1 MVWFCGL
8 FQKLTVFCRSNE
20 SRRKA
25 MLSAASSWFISSIF
39 ILYFLICSFISIS
52 THLDKRER
60 VYWAVSCYK
69 SSGDNHGGMRCLS
82 CLGDI
87 SHTHSLQSDSP
98 SGALQGAAPHDSRM
112 KSLPTTASKTGH
124 RALQVTAHALPGIT
138 RTYNADSTQQWQV
151 SSHSDVC
158 KLLLFSLH
166 DFPVL
171 VQILRYKM
179 IPQLPFST
187 SKPL

>member
-1 MVWFCGL
+1 
-8 FQKLTVFCRSNE
+8 
-20 SRRKA
+20 
-25 MLSAASSWFISSIF
+25 
-39 ILYFLICSFISIS
+39 
-52 THLDKRER
+52 
-60 VYWAVSCYK
+60 
-69 SSGDNHGGMRCLS
+69 MRCLS
-82 CLGDI
+82 YLGDV
-87 SHTHSLQSDSP
+87 SHTHSPQSDSP
-98 SGALQGAAPHDSRM
+98 SGALKGAAPHDSRI
-112 KSLPTTASKTGH
+112 KSPPTTASKTGH

-179 IPQLPFST
+179 ILQLPFST